1 MKIKN
6 IIDCEVRLVHEKA
19 RNKNFMKGTNEGVI
33 RDVYQHKKIGKAVKL
48 WDINTLIKSMNK
60 NSIKFAIVSGLAWS
74 SLKVQTENNKYVKN
88 CLKKHKGRLLGFYN
102 LPLQNIK
109 KAVNEVINLDKELYA
124 GVEIIPKWQ
133 NININDKK
141 ILPVIK
147 AIKKR
152 NMFLKIYTAH
162 PIQTLD
168 GDSLTEL

>member
-74 SLKVQTENNKYVKN
+74 SLKVQTENNKYVKKPDKSVKEIN
-88 CLKKHKGRLLGFYN
+88 VTFAKYN
-102 LPLQNIK
+102 NGGITST
-109 KAVNEVINLDKELYA
+109 
-124 GVEIIPKWQ
+124 
-133 NININDKK
+133 
-141 ILPVIK
+141 IL
-147 AIKKR
+147 R
-152 NMFLKIYTAH
+152 
-162 PIQTLD
+162 
-168 GDSLTEL
+168 